1 METNNSSIF
10 YEDYENK
17 LALLIY
23 EKSNGEIPENVC
35 SNLAKNAISRMKYDA
50 SQGVSK
56 DIKEYANAYVWAYF
70 Q

>member
-1 METNNSSIF
+1 MDTNNSNSF

-23 EKSNGEIPENVC
+23 EKSNGEISEKVC
-35 SNLAKNAISRMKYDA
+35 SNLAKNAISRMKYDIC
-50 SQGVSK
+50 QGVFK
-56 DIKEYANAYVWAYF
+56 DIGEYADAYVWAYF